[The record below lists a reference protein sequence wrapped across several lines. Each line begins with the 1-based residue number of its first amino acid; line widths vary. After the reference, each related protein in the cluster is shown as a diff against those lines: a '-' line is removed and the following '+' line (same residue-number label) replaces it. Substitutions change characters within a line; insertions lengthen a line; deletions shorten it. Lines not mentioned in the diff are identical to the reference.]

1 LAVARVGCALVAQ
14 PAAGGP
20 TWRGERATYRSQE
33 YVRALP
39 ATGTCAAGREPGKF
53 PLAAGGWLRPSGSSA
68 PAMTSS
74 AYLPFLI
81 QALLAAAITGGV
93 LAASHLFGQRFK
105 KNKIKD
111 SAYECGIAAEGLI
124 HTRFSVK
131 FYLTALLFMLFD
143 LEVVIL
149 IPWTFVYREFLAN
162 HIAILG
168 PMLFFIGVL
177 VLGLVY
183 EVKKGAL
190 EWEK

>member
-1 LAVARVGCALVAQ
+1 
-14 PAAGGP
+14 
-20 TWRGERATYRSQE
+20 
-33 YVRALP
+33 
-39 ATGTCAAGREPGKF
+39 
-53 PLAAGGWLRPSGSSA
+53 
-68 PAMTSS
+68 MTPS

-81 QALLAAAITGGV
+81 QAILAGGITAV
-93 LAASHLFGQRFK
+93 IIIASNVVGQRAK
-105 KNKIKD
+105 HTKIKD
-111 SAYECGIAAEGLI
+111 SAYECGIAGNGLV

-149 IPWTFVYREFLAN
+149 IPWSFIYREFLAY

-168 PMLFFIGVL
+168 PILFFIGVL

-183 EVKKGAL
+183 EIKKGAL

>member
-1 LAVARVGCALVAQ
+1 
-14 PAAGGP
+14 
-20 TWRGERATYRSQE
+20 
-33 YVRALP
+33 
-39 ATGTCAAGREPGKF
+39 
-53 PLAAGGWLRPSGSSA
+53 
-68 PAMTSS
+68 MTSS

-93 LAASHLFGQRFK
+93 ITASQVFGQRFK

-111 SAYECGIAAEGLI
+111 TAYECGVPSEGVI

-149 IPWTFVYREFLAN
+149 VPWTFIYREFLAN

-168 PMLFFIGVL
+168 PILFFIGVL

-183 EVKKGAL
+183 EIKKGAL
-190 EWEK
+190 QWEK

>member
-1 LAVARVGCALVAQ
+1 
-14 PAAGGP
+14 
-20 TWRGERATYRSQE
+20 
-33 YVRALP
+33 
-39 ATGTCAAGREPGKF
+39 
-53 PLAAGGWLRPSGSSA
+53 
-68 PAMTSS
+68 MTAS

-81 QALLAAAITGGV
+81 QIV
-93 LAASHLFGQRFK
+93 LAAGITGAVIGASHFFGQRTK
-105 KNKIKD
+105 HSKIKD
-111 SAYECGIAAEGLI
+111 SAYECGLPSEGLI

-149 IPWTFVYREFLAN
+149 IPWTFIYREFLAN

-168 PMLFFIGVL
+168 PIMFFIGVL

-190 EWEK
+190 QWER